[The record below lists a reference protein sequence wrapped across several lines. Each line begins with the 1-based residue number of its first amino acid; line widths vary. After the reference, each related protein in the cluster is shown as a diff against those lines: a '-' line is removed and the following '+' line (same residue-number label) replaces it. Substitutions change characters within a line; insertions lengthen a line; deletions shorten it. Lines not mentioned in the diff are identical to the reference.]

1 MMIFVNHMLTQ
12 DTYNPEVLNKFLI
25 ILNPF
30 APHLTEELNEM
41 MFKDD
46 YAPLSDREWPQFDE
60 ELIVSESI
68 TIAVQ
73 INGKTRGT
81 IDVSVNSQKEDIY
94 NMILDNDKFS
104 KYLDNMNII
113 KKIYVP
119 SRLVNFVIN

>member
-60 ELIVSESI
+60 TLIVSESI

-81 IDVSVNSQKEDIY
+81 IEVDASYQKEDIFI
-94 NMILDNDKFS
+94 MIIENDKFS
-104 KYLDNMNII
+104 KYLDNINII

-119 SRLVNFVIN
+119 NRLVNFVVN